1 MTKEQIKEL
10 EPRCLNS
17 IVYRYIGI
25 ENNARKQERLLAEEP
40 QAIKFVDY
48 YEALEVCKNLSDE
61 ALEKITAAHEKA
73 LTEYN
78 NTFDAEVGRLIMSQ
92 IHCL

>member
-17 IVYRYIGI
+17 VVYRYVGI
-25 ENNARKQERLLAEEP
+25 ENNARKQDKLLAEEP
-40 QAIKFVDY
+40 QEITFVDY
-48 YEALEVCKNLSDE
+48 IEALAVCKNLSPE
-61 ALEKITAAHEKA
+61 AIKKITTAHEKA
-73 LTEYN
+73 LAKYN
-78 NTFDAEVGRLIMSQ
+78 EIFDAEVGRMLMTQ

>member
-17 IVYRYIGI
+17 VVYRYIGI

-40 QAIKFVDY
+40 QEIKFVDY
-48 YEALEVCKNLSDE
+48 VEALEVCKNLSPE
-61 ALEKITAAHEKA
+61 AIKKITAAHEKA
-73 LTEYN
+73 LAEYN
-78 NTFDAEVGRLIMSQ
+78 KIFDEEVGRMLMTQ